1 MAWRARSAGPA
12 LVPFPPSDKPLTRQ
26 FKIRVDD
33 DDLAALDRM
42 AKDGVTLPERKI
54 PAGTSKSE
62 LTRLALGLDDPPA
75 TTPGANALDE
85 LTRRVRKGGQN

>member
-1 MAWRARSAGPA
+1 M
-12 LVPFPPSDKPLTRQ
+12 PFPPSDKPLTRQ

-42 AKDGVTLPERKI
+42 ANDGVTLPERKI
-54 PAGTSKSE
+54 PPGSSKSK
-62 LTRLALGLDDPPA
+62 LTRLALGLDDPPD

-85 LTRRVRKGGQN
+85 LTRRVKRREG

>member
-1 MAWRARSAGPA
+1 MPY
-12 LVPFPPSDKPLTRQ
+12 PPSDKPLGRQ

-33 DDLAALDRM
+33 DDLAALERM

-54 PAGTSKSE
+54 PPGSNKSE
-62 LTRLALGLDDPPA
+62 LTRLALGLDDPPD

-85 LTRRVRKGGQN
+85 LTRRVRRGGDH

>member
-1 MAWRARSAGPA
+1 M
-12 LVPFPPSDKPLTRQ
+12 PFPPSDKPLTRQ

-42 AKDGVTLPERKI
+42 ANDGVTLPERTI
-54 PAGTSKSE
+54 PPGTTKSQ
-62 LTRLALGLDDPPA
+62 LTRLALGLDDPPD

-85 LTRRVRKGGQN
+85 LTRRVKRREG

>member
-1 MAWRARSAGPA
+1 MPY
-12 LVPFPPSDKPLTRQ
+12 PPSDKPLDRQ

-54 PAGTSKSE
+54 PPGSNKSE
-62 LTRLALGLDDPPA
+62 LARLALGLDDPPD

-85 LTRRVRKGGQN
+85 LTRRVRRKGD